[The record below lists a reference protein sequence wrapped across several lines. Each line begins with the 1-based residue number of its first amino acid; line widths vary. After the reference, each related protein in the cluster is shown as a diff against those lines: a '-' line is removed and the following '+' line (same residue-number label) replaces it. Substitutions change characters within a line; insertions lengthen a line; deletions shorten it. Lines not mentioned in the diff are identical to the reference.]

1 MCASQVGLSA
11 LARLSQRHRAVGGVM
26 RFSSRLM
33 LLTSRQR
40 GSRTEP
46 AGKGRNHGPGFQSGW
61 TWTDSSLLWNWRK
74 GWRMSQNL
82 EKVLHRGGK
91 EDLSV
96 CPIYFLTSFL
106 FGRGILKF
114 STFLPIQRGGYCPSS
129 SLMSPEHDSGSKSF
143 CALHVQS
150 ILRALHVFT
159 HWKLIKL
166 PGGGCEDEPHFIDEE
181 TEAKRDEVTHPGS
194 HSDTIKV
201 LRKEKCFVKRGF
213 QSGVN
218 FLRQWWVKLDQGSH
232 WSRILL

>member
-26 RFSSRLM
+26 WFSNQLM

-46 AGKGRNHGPGFQSGW
+46 AGNGRNHGPGFQWGW
-61 TWTDSSLLWNWRK
+61 TRTDSSLLWNWRK

-82 EKVLHRGGK
+82 EKVLYRGGK

-96 CPIYFLTSFL
+96 CPIYFFISFL

-114 STFLPIQRGGYCPSS
+114 STFLPIQWGGYCPSS
-129 SLMSPEHDSGSKSF
+129 SLMSPEHHSGSKSF

-150 ILRALHVFT
+150 ILRALHVFI

-201 LRKEKCFVKRGF
+201 LRKEKCFVKKGF